1 MTNELFEKKPY
12 ICTPLTGRNTEEII
26 VELKS
31 IVPKTPDLIEWRADF
46 YEQIDQFEQ
55 VILTAQEISK
65 NCNGIPLLF
74 TIRSHKEGGQSI
86 PLTEEGI
93 VELLRSICQTDFVT
107 MIDFEASN
115 KPEHIEQLREVSSK
129 NQKKLILSYHNF
141 EYTPEKA
148 ELLDRLRIAES
159 YGADVAK
166 LAVMPKNEKD
176 VLALLEVT
184 KDAQD
189 ELKIPIITMSMGGI
203 GAISR
208 MLGWIY
214 GSVVTFAVGEK
225 SSAPGQIPIENLRK
239 IIELV
244 KESVDDEKIK
254 N

>member
-1 MTNELFEKKPY
+1 VEKEFFANKPT
-12 ICTPLTGRNTEEII
+12 ICTPLTGKNTDELIAELHNII
-26 VELKS
+26 
-31 IVPKTPDLIEWRADF
+31 PKKPDLIEWRADF
-46 YEQIDQFEQ
+46 YDQIDQFDQ

-65 NCNGIPLLF
+65 NCSGIPMLF

-93 VELLRSICQTDFVT
+93 VELLSSICQTDFVS

-115 KPEHIEQLREVSSK
+115 KPEHIKQLREVSS
-129 NQKKLILSYHNF
+129 NHQKKLILSYHNF
-141 EYTPEKA
+141 EYTPDKS
-148 ELLDRLRIAES
+148 ELLDRLRVAKS

-166 LAVMPKNEKD
+166 AAVMPKDEKD

-189 ELKIPIITMSMGGI
+189 ELNIPIITMSMGGL

-208 MLGWIY
+208 MLGWMY
-214 GSVVTFAVGEK
+214 GSAVTFAVGEK
-225 SSAPGQIPIENLRK
+225 SSAPGQIPIENLRE

-244 KESVDDEKIK
+244 KESVE
-254 N
+254 

>member
-1 MTNELFEKKPY
+1 
-12 ICTPLTGRNTEEII
+12 
-26 VELKS
+26 
-31 IVPKTPDLIEWRADF
+31 
-46 YEQIDQFEQ
+46 
-55 VILTAQEISK
+55 
-65 NCNGIPLLF
+65 
-74 TIRSHKEGGQSI
+74 
-86 PLTEEGI
+86 
-93 VELLRSICQTDFVT
+93 
-107 MIDFEASN
+107 
-115 KPEHIEQLREVSSK
+115 
-129 NQKKLILSYHNF
+129 LSYHNF